1 MNTFSLFKLPVDQLF
16 KLPIIHVYIYLYKC
30 MKTRYQ
36 GVDCTDT
43 IAVYTLRIEPH
54 SPIRASDRN
63 FHSPGSNSTRL
74 DGTRIL
80 NVHLFS

>member
-1 MNTFSLFKLPVDQLF
+1 MHIDHCQVIGPGPLSREV
-16 KLPIIHVYIYLYKC
+16 IS
-30 MKTRYQ
+30 MGTR
-36 GVDCTDT
+36 
-43 IAVYTLRIEPH
+43 VYTLRIEPH

-63 FHSPGSNSTRL
+63 FHSPGSNSTRP